1 MKMNNIIKH
10 TNIPALSPVARDIYS
25 ASKKPMIKSFDDI
38 NVVVNSI
45 HVSVNKVIADKGVR
59 MEIDDINYLKKS
71 ISLDIIRDFS
81 TLSLED
87 INVCFSMGVR
97 GKLGDYYGINVATL
111 YQWLDKYKN
120 EVLPMANGEIYD
132 KMPKAIEPVSE
143 VDLKAFDISLLK
155 KINQIL
161 DGEIELNTF
170 NDFGNIHYN
179 LLDKFQLINLSK
191 DNKID
196 IFNRAKELYK
206 SKLIH
211 NNLDLLKQGK
221 SVQVVS
227 VENFMREIETN
238 SKTARD
244 IVIIE
249 AKKIAFREYLQKIE
263 NKDEFIELL
272 TNQIE
277 EHYGNK

>member
-1 MKMNNIIKH
+1 MNNIVKH

-132 KMPKAIEPVSE
+132 KMPKPMEIETQ
-143 VDLKAFDISLLK
+143 VDYKAFDNSLVK
-155 KINQIL
+155 TIQNIL
-161 DGEIELNTF
+161 IGEIELNNY
-170 NDFGNIHYN
+170 NDYGNVHYN
-179 LLDKFQLINLSK
+179 LLDKLNFIQFTP
-191 DNKID
+191 DEKIE
-196 IFNRAKELYK
+196 IFNRAKDVVKHNLTK
-206 SKLIH
+206 KNLSLIE
-211 NNLDLLKQGK
+211 QGK
-221 SVQVVS
+221 SIQVINT
-227 VENFMREIETN
+227 EKFLNEIEIN
-238 SKTARD
+238 SKTKND
-244 IVIIE
+244 IIIIE
-249 AKKIAFREYLQKIE
+249 AKKIAFRDCLSRIE
-263 NKDEFIELL
+263 NTEKFIEEL
-272 TNQIE
+272 TQKIE
-277 EHYGNK
+277 EHYGKK

>member
-1 MKMNNIIKH
+1 MNNIVKH

-132 KMPKAIEPVSE
+132 KMPKPMEIETE
-143 VDLKAFDISLLK
+143 VDYKAFDNSLVK
-155 KINQIL
+155 TIQNIL
-161 DGEIELNTF
+161 IGEIELNNY
-170 NDFGNIHYN
+170 NDYGNVHYN
-179 LLDKFQLINLSK
+179 LLDKFNFIQFTP
-191 DNKID
+191 DEKIE
-196 IFNRAKELYK
+196 IFNRGKDVVKHNLTK
-206 SKLIH
+206 KNLSLIE
-211 NNLDLLKQGK
+211 QGK
-221 SVQVVS
+221 SIQVINT
-227 VENFMREIETN
+227 EKFLNEIEIN
-238 SKTARD
+238 SKTKND
-244 IVIIE
+244 IIIIE
-249 AKKIAFREYLQKIE
+249 AKKIAFRDCLRRIE
-263 NKDEFIELL
+263 NTEKFIEEL
-272 TNQIE
+272 TQKIE
-277 EHYGNK
+277 EHYGKK

>member
-1 MKMNNIIKH
+1 MNNIVKH

-132 KMPKAIEPVSE
+132 KMPKPMEIETK
-143 VDLKAFDISLLK
+143 VDYKAFDNSLVK
-155 KINQIL
+155 TIQNIL
-161 DGEIELNTF
+161 IGEIELNNY
-170 NDFGNIHYN
+170 NDYGNVHYN
-179 LLDKFQLINLSK
+179 LLDKFNFIQFTP
-191 DNKID
+191 DEKIE
-196 IFNRAKELYK
+196 IFNRAKDVVKHNLTK
-206 SKLIH
+206 KNLSLIE
-211 NNLDLLKQGK
+211 QGK
-221 SVQVVS
+221 SIQVINT
-227 VENFMREIETN
+227 EKFLNEIEIN
-238 SKTARD
+238 SKTKND
-244 IVIIE
+244 IIIIE
-249 AKKIAFREYLQKIE
+249 AKKIAFRDCLSRIE
-263 NKDEFIELL
+263 NTEKFIEEL
-272 TNQIE
+272 TQKIE
-277 EHYGNK
+277 EHYEKK

>member
-1 MKMNNIIKH
+1 MNNIVKH

-132 KMPKAIEPVSE
+132 KMPKPMEIETQ
-143 VDLKAFDISLLK
+143 VDYKAFDNSLVK
-155 KINQIL
+155 TIQNIL
-161 DGEIELNTF
+161 IGEIELNNY
-170 NDFGNIHYN
+170 NDYGNVHYN
-179 LLDKFQLINLSK
+179 LLDKFNFVQFTP
-191 DNKID
+191 DEKIE
-196 IFNRAKELYK
+196 IFNRAKDVVKHNLTK
-206 SKLIH
+206 KNLSLIE
-211 NNLDLLKQGK
+211 QGK
-221 SVQVVS
+221 SIQVINT
-227 VENFMREIETN
+227 EKFLNEIEIN
-238 SKTARD
+238 SKTKND
-244 IVIIE
+244 IIIIE
-249 AKKIAFREYLQKIE
+249 AKKIAFRDCLSRIE
-263 NKDEFIELL
+263 NTEKFIEEL
-272 TNQIE
+272 TQKIE
-277 EHYGNK
+277 EHYGKK

>member
-1 MKMNNIIKH
+1 MNNIVKH

-132 KMPKAIEPVSE
+132 KMPKPMEIETE
-143 VDLKAFDISLLK
+143 VDYKAFDNSLVK
-155 KINQIL
+155 TIQNIL
-161 DGEIELNTF
+161 IGEIELNNY
-170 NDFGNIHYN
+170 NDYGNVHYN
-179 LLDKFQLINLSK
+179 LLDKFNFIQFTP
-191 DNKID
+191 DEKIE
-196 IFNRAKELYK
+196 IFNRAKDVVKHNLTK
-206 SKLIH
+206 KNLSLIE
-211 NNLDLLKQGK
+211 QGK
-221 SVQVVS
+221 SIQVINT
-227 VENFMREIETN
+227 EKFLNEIEIN
-238 SKTARD
+238 SKTKND
-244 IVIIE
+244 IIIIE
-249 AKKIAFREYLQKIE
+249 AKKIAFRDCLRRIE
-263 NKDEFIELL
+263 NTEKFIEEL
-272 TNQIE
+272 TQKIE
-277 EHYGNK
+277 EHYGKK

>member
-1 MKMNNIIKH
+1 MNNIVKH
-10 TNIPALSPVARDIYS
+10 TNIPTLSPVARDIYS

-132 KMPKAIEPVSE
+132 KMPKPMEIETE
-143 VDLKAFDISLLK
+143 VDYKAFDNSLVK
-155 KINQIL
+155 TIQNIL
-161 DGEIELNTF
+161 IGEIELNNY
-170 NDFGNIHYN
+170 NDYGNVHYN
-179 LLDKFQLINLSK
+179 LLDKFNFIQFTP
-191 DNKID
+191 DEKIE
-196 IFNRAKELYK
+196 IFNRGKDVVKHNLTK
-206 SKLIH
+206 KNLSLIE
-211 NNLDLLKQGK
+211 QGK
-221 SVQVVS
+221 SIQVINT
-227 VENFMREIETN
+227 EKFLNEIEIN
-238 SKTARD
+238 SKTKND
-244 IVIIE
+244 IIIIE
-249 AKKIAFREYLQKIE
+249 AKKIAFRDCLRRIE
-263 NKDEFIELL
+263 NTEKFIEEL
-272 TNQIE
+272 TQKIE
-277 EHYGNK
+277 EHYGKK

>member
-1 MKMNNIIKH
+1 MNNIVKH

-132 KMPKAIEPVSE
+132 KMPKPMEIETK
-143 VDLKAFDISLLK
+143 VDYKAFDNSLVK
-155 KINQIL
+155 TIQNIL
-161 DGEIELNTF
+161 IGEIELNNY
-170 NDFGNIHYN
+170 NDYGNVHYN
-179 LLDKFQLINLSK
+179 LLDKFNFIQFTP
-191 DNKID
+191 DEKIE
-196 IFNRAKELYK
+196 IFNRAKDVVKYNLTK
-206 SKLIH
+206 KNLSLIE
-211 NNLDLLKQGK
+211 QGK
-221 SVQVVS
+221 SIQVINT
-227 VENFMREIETN
+227 EKFLNEIEIN
-238 SKTARD
+238 SKTKND
-244 IVIIE
+244 IIIIE
-249 AKKIAFREYLQKIE
+249 AKKIAFRDCLSRIE
-263 NKDEFIELL
+263 NTEKFIEEL
-272 TNQIE
+272 TQKIE
-277 EHYGNK
+277 EHYGKK

>member
-1 MKMNNIIKH
+1 MNNIVKH
-10 TNIPALSPVARDIYS
+10 TNIPTLSPVARDIYS

-132 KMPKAIEPVSE
+132 KMPKPMEIETE
-143 VDLKAFDISLLK
+143 VDYKAFDNSLVK
-155 KINQIL
+155 TIQNIL
-161 DGEIELNTF
+161 IAEIELNNY
-170 NDFGNIHYN
+170 NDYGNVHYN
-179 LLDKFQLINLSK
+179 LLDKFNFIQFTP
-191 DNKID
+191 DEKIE
-196 IFNRAKELYK
+196 IFNRAKDVVKHNLTK
-206 SKLIH
+206 KNLSLIE
-211 NNLDLLKQGK
+211 QGK
-221 SVQVVS
+221 SIQVINT
-227 VENFMREIETN
+227 EKFLNEIEIN
-238 SKTARD
+238 SKTKND
-244 IVIIE
+244 IIIIE
-249 AKKIAFREYLQKIE
+249 AKKIAFRDCLRRIE
-263 NKDEFIELL
+263 NTEKFIEEL
-272 TNQIE
+272 TQKIE
-277 EHYGNK
+277 EHYGKK

>member
-1 MKMNNIIKH
+1 MNNIVKH

-132 KMPKAIEPVSE
+132 KMPKPMEIETE
-143 VDLKAFDISLLK
+143 VDYKAFDNSLVK
-155 KINQIL
+155 TIQNIL
-161 DGEIELNTF
+161 IAEIELNNY
-170 NDFGNIHYN
+170 NDYGNVHYN
-179 LLDKFQLINLSK
+179 LLDKFNFIQFTP
-191 DNKID
+191 DEKIE
-196 IFNRAKELYK
+196 IFNRAKDVVKHNLTK
-206 SKLIH
+206 KNLSLIE
-211 NNLDLLKQGK
+211 QGK
-221 SVQVVS
+221 SIQVINT
-227 VENFMREIETN
+227 EKFLNEIEIN
-238 SKTARD
+238 SKTKND
-244 IVIIE
+244 IIIIE
-249 AKKIAFREYLQKIE
+249 AKKIAFRDCLRRIE
-263 NKDEFIELL
+263 NTEKFIEEL
-272 TNQIE
+272 TQKIE
-277 EHYGNK
+277 EHYGKK

>member
-1 MKMNNIIKH
+1 MNNIVKH

-132 KMPKAIEPVSE
+132 KMPKPMEIETK
-143 VDLKAFDISLLK
+143 VDYKAFDNSLVK
-155 KINQIL
+155 TIQNIL
-161 DGEIELNTF
+161 IGEIELNNY
-170 NDFGNIHYN
+170 NDYGNVHYN
-179 LLDKFQLINLSK
+179 LLDKFNFIQFTP
-191 DNKID
+191 DEKIE
-196 IFNRAKELYK
+196 IFNRAKDVVKHNLTK
-206 SKLIH
+206 KNLSLIE
-211 NNLDLLKQGK
+211 QGK
-221 SVQVVS
+221 SIQVINT
-227 VENFMREIETN
+227 EKFLNEIEIN
-238 SKTARD
+238 SKTKND
-244 IVIIE
+244 IIIIE
-249 AKKIAFREYLQKIE
+249 AKKIAFRDCLSRIE
-263 NKDEFIELL
+263 NTEKFIEEL
-272 TNQIE
+272 TQKIE
-277 EHYGNK
+277 EHYGKK

>member
-1 MKMNNIIKH
+1 MNNIVKH

-132 KMPKAIEPVSE
+132 KMPKPMEIETK
-143 VDLKAFDISLLK
+143 VDYKAFDNSLVK
-155 KINQIL
+155 TIQNIL
-161 DGEIELNTF
+161 IGEIELNNY
-170 NDFGNIHYN
+170 NDYGNVHYN
-179 LLDKFQLINLSK
+179 LLDKFNFIQFTP
-191 DNKID
+191 DEKIE
-196 IFNRAKELYK
+196 IFNRAKDVVKYNLTK
-206 SKLIH
+206 KNLSLIE
-211 NNLDLLKQGK
+211 QGK
-221 SVQVVS
+221 SIQVINT
-227 VENFMREIETN
+227 EKFLNEIEIN
-238 SKTARD
+238 SKTKND
-244 IVIIE
+244 IIIIE
-249 AKKIAFREYLQKIE
+249 AKKIAFRDCLRRIE
-263 NKDEFIELL
+263 NTEKFIEEL
-272 TNQIE
+272 TQKIE
-277 EHYGNK
+277 EHYGKK